1 MNMNQ
6 KKLRAKQ
13 GQSKNMVIVELMEL
27 TGWSRDRVIAS
38 LSYLEATRMIKFP
51 EQGGIMLRAG
61 EVK

>member
-1 MNMNQ
+1 MNINQ

-13 GQSKNMVIVELMEL
+13 RQSKNMVIVELMEL

-38 LSYLEATRMIKFP
+38 LGYLEATRMIKFP

>member
-13 GQSKNMVIVELMEL
+13 RQSKNMVIVELMEL

-38 LSYLEATRMIKFP
+38 LGYLEAP